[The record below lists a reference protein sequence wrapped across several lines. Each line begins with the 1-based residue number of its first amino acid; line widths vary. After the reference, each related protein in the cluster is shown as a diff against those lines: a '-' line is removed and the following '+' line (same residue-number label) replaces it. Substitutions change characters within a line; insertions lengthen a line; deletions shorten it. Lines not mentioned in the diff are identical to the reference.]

1 MYRWRHQRFQLFNPE
16 NIKPNPIPPQVACD
30 PLRSV
35 QSAAQCRL
43 SGREPI
49 QLSYKQDF
57 ISFEFAAFDFQSPQ
71 NNQYAYK
78 LEGFNK
84 DWIQA
89 GNRRY
94 ATYTNLPGGEYVFRV
109 KASNSDG
116 VWNETGVA
124 IPIFITPPIWQTW
137 WFIGLLIVVLGV
149 LVAGGFRL
157 AAECDP

>member
-1 MYRWRHQRFQLFNPE
+1 MTRFDVFNE
-16 NIKPNPIPPQVACD
+16 
-30 PLRSV
+30 PLNV
-35 QSAAQCRL
+35 DL

-57 ISFEFAAFDFQSPQ
+57 ISFEFAAFDFQAPQ

-78 LEGFNK
+78 LEGFND

-89 GNRRY
+89 GNHRY
-94 ATYTNLPGGEYVFRV
+94 ATFTNLPGGEYVFRV

-124 IPIFITPPIWQTW
+124 IPIVITPPVWQTW
-137 WFIGLLIVVLGV
+137 WFIGSLIVGLGT